1 MANKK
6 KTPGINAS
14 SMADIAFL
22 LLIFWL
28 TTTTMNSDKGLQRR
42 LPPMPE
48 EGAQQEDVKIN
59 RRNIIQ
65 VKINSSDRIIA
76 GGEIMDISMVKDKVK
91 EFITNPAN
99 LETMP
104 EKEMKQIEGFGEYPV
119 SKGVV
124 SLQNDRGTSYNAYL
138 QVQNELARAFNE
150 IRDDFS
156 RQNFGTVY
164 NNLDEDKQKIV
175 REAIPLSISEAEPKD
190 RSGKKDMPELST
202 SSLPDIV
209 FMILFFFMVTTQLR
223 ETEPLV
229 SVRVPEAS
237 EIAKLERKDLA
248 SYINIGSPVRS
259 KQAEFG
265 TDARLQLND
274 SFKNVDDIRDFVA
287 AERENL
293 SEADRSFMTVVIRAD
308 QDVRMGIVT
317 DVKQEL
323 RRCSALKI
331 MYSATAP
338 VEREF

>member
-1 MANKK
+1 MAK
-6 KTPGINAS
+6 
-14 SMADIAFL
+14 
-22 LLIFWL
+22 
-28 TTTTMNSDKGLQRR
+28 
-42 LPPMPE
+42 
-48 EGAQQEDVKIN
+48 
-59 RRNIIQ
+59 
-65 VKINSSDRIIA
+65 
-76 GGEIMDISMVKDKVK
+76 
-91 EFITNPAN
+91 
-99 LETMP
+99 
-104 EKEMKQIEGFGEYPV
+104 
-119 SKGVV
+119 
-124 SLQNDRGTSYNAYL
+124 
-138 QVQNELARAFNE
+138 
-150 IRDDFS
+150 FS
-156 RQNFGTVY
+156 
-164 NNLDEDKQKIV
+164 
-175 REAIPLSISEAEPKD
+175 

-308 QDVRMGIVT
+308 RDVRMGIVT

-338 VEREF
+338 VQNEF